1 MLRIDNELL
10 QELGLGDLPMEE
22 KDLLLS
28 QIAEQLELRV
38 GTRLAENMSEEQKEE
53 FDTNYIQQG
62 DEQGAMEWLEK
73 NFPGYPEVVEEEL
86 GKLKEELKQQSGTI
100 RDIIKQQQQSPE
112 AADQPPEQ
120 PREQQG

>member
-73 NFPGYPEVVEEEL
+73 NFPGYPDVVEEEL